1 VGQFSATKVANL
13 SFRRRRHAKKTQE
26 AILLLRKPLL
36 LLPLAITTFEKL
48 CALPFLV
55 HWAIKTFCVPSL
67 KKSQSSSQHVVAWL
81 HPMFQFIKNLVLLLS
96 KHEIWPVGPSF

>member
-67 KKSQSSSQHVVAWL
+67 KKSVFFTACCSMAPPHVSI
-81 HPMFQFIKNLVLLLS
+81 HQKS
-96 KHEIWPVGPSF
+96 GSFVE